1 MGGVDHYRRGVW
13 DRSHSGTLVR
23 FCRLFRLCRGWWVSL
38 SGEVCR
44 RVIVLS
50 LDSLATAA
58 VGCYGSSWN
67 QTPAIDVIATGG
79 GVWDRMLVTDDRS
92 DEVLRGWFGSDEAD
106 WPQAWNKFG
115 SLELITDNTAVGR
128 DAKCFDRV
136 VTITHE
142 VVGPDEHP
150 ADDIESTRL
159 AALVAAAIERDAED
173 DDWSVMWLHSDFLSL
188 AWDAPR
194 SLFPID
200 EVELARAEPD
210 EFGEKVEAESH
221 DQSATDPI
229 FDDVVVPHFQL
240 SQTDRDDPD
249 LITSWMRTY
258 GCQVRLIDWMIE
270 VLLGSLRAEDPIVVV
285 VGTGGFSLGQNGWIG
300 RHAGPLRS
308 SEIRVPLI
316 VSDIGP
322 IRMPAIA
329 STDLVPQL
337 LCDLASA
344 DSPDGC
350 WSPGR
355 WVMPTD
361 DAAVR
366 TKSDRVAN
374 AVTTQKWFFVQ
385 DVDDSEHLY
394 LKPDDVDDFN
404 DIGRLRP
411 DVVDLLLFADD

>member
-1 MGGVDHYRRGVW
+1 MGGVDHHRRGVR
-13 DRSHSGTLVR
+13 DRSYPGTLVR
-23 FCRLFRLCRGWWVSL
+23 FCRLFCLCRGGWVSL
-38 SGEVCR
+38 SGEVRR

-67 QTPAIDVIATGG
+67 QTPAIDAIATGG
-79 GVWDRMLVTDDRS
+79 AVWDRMLVTDDRS
-92 DEVLRGWFGSDEAD
+92 DDVLRGWFGSDDAN
-106 WPQAWNKFG
+106 WAKVWNKFG
-115 SLELITDNTAVGR
+115 SLELITDNTVVGR

-136 VTITHE
+136 VTIAHE
-142 VVGPDEHP
+142 VAGTDEGP
-150 ADDIESTRL
+150 AADIESTRL

-173 DDWSVMWLHSDFLSL
+173 DDWSVMWLHSDFLSF

-210 EFGEKVEAESH
+210 EFGETIEAESP
-221 DQSATDPI
+221 DQPAIDPI

-258 GCQVRLIDWMIE
+258 GCQVRLVDWMIE
-270 VLLGSLRAEDPIVVV
+270 VLLGSIRAEDPIVVV

-300 RHAGPLRS
+300 RRAGPLRS
-308 SEIRVPLI
+308 PEIRVPLV

-329 STDLVPQL
+329 STNFVPQL
-337 LCDLASA
+337 MCDLALA
-344 DSPDGC
+344 DSPDRS

-355 WVMPTD
+355 WVLPTD
-361 DAAVR
+361 DTAIR
-366 TKSDRVAN
+366 TRSDRATDV
-374 AVTTQKWFFVQ
+374 VTTQKWFFVQ
-385 DVDDSEHLY
+385 DADESEHLY

-404 DIGRLRP
+404 DIGRLRL
-411 DVVDLLLFADD
+411 DVIDELKE